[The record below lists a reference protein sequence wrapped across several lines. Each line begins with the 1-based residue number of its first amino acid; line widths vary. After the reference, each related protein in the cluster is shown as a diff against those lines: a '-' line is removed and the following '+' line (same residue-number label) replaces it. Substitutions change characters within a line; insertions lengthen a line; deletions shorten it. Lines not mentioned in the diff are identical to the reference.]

1 MTDKQRET
9 YPISNVGE
17 CPFCHKNS
25 NYVERMT
32 LDSCAVICDCGAQG
46 PSSCPESDEDNEIE
60 DENDLDPGYLAA
72 VRLWKTQQASG
83 AEPVFYTAP
92 GAVDTARALNSTIG
106 VSPVQDEYFSELL
119 FLGPQPPKAVP
130 DSVHELISAVRSIN
144 RAAHHQVKIEGD
156 DEPCYWQR
164 QEWVEWVLGLADSAE
179 ADISDHPG
187 PSTTAC
193 DDQEAPDE

>member
-1 MTDKQRET
+1 MSDEQREI

-72 VRLWKTQQASG
+72 VRLWRAKKAKGVEIKGWVGHHKNRKIWSYSHG
-83 AEPVFYTAP
+83 PDHPAP
-92 GAVDTARALNSTIG
+92 SRFVDWER
-106 VSPVQDEYFSELL
+106 VYPE
-119 FLGPQPPKAVP
+119 PQPPKAVP
-130 DSVHELISAVRSIN
+130 DAIDLLTRIAQGLSIIEQSEGIAGWHMN
-144 RAAHHQVKIEGD
+144 GEVSRWDEGD
-156 DEPCYWQR
+156 LPGLLEEVR
-164 QEWVEWVLGLADSAE
+164 EFLGAHQEGE
-179 ADISDHPG
+179 
-187 PSTTAC
+187 
-193 DDQEAPDE
+193 